1 MHKRE
6 QSWPVRIGSWLI
18 KVLLSLLAII
28 VIFAAVPVVV
38 RAGYR
43 EILKYNHTLPEAGID
58 LMETVQIG
66 GIDQALYFR
75 GENRENPVI
84 LFIHGGPG
92 SPMMP
97 FLHCFQYDWESKFT
111 VVQWDQRQAGKTYWA
126 NDPDEVIK
134 TLSLQR
140 MVDDAWEVT
149 QYIQQKLNCEKIVVL
164 GHSWG
169 TILGSRLVLEHPET
183 FTAYISVGQVVDM
196 RESARLALDAT
207 LIAAKEANATDDIQF
222 LESCY
227 SWLDDAYDQEYMLK
241 FAELSHCS
249 VRYGFMNDTSWQ
261 MVLMSLGSPYYTLSD
276 VYYYMTDTLAANEPL
291 VRYVFDEY
299 NAYDSLG
306 LEYQVPVFCIMGAA
320 DYQTSVV
327 LAREYFDAINAPV
340 KAYYEIPKAQH
351 MLMLDNPTMFNH
363 YLLDIVYPQLNEQLS
378 ATPAV
383 G

>member
-6 QSWPVRIGSWLI
+6 QSWPARIGRWLV

-75 GENRENPVI
+75 GENRENPVL

-149 QYIQQKLNCEKIVVL
+149 QYIQQKLNCEKIIVL

-169 TILGSRLVLEHPET
+169 TILGSRLVLEHPEA
-183 FTAYISVGQVVDM
+183 FYAYISVGQVVDM
-196 RESARLALDAT
+196 RESTLLALDAT
-207 LIAAKEANATDDIQF
+207 LLAAQEANATDDIQF

-227 SWLDDAYDQEYMLK
+227 SWLDDAYDQEYMQK
-241 FAELSHCS
+241 FAELSYCS
-249 VRYGFMNDTSWQ
+249 ARYGFMDDTSWQ

-276 VYYYMTDTLAANEPL
+276 VYYFMTDTLAANEPL

-306 LEYQVPVFCIMGAA
+306 LDYQVPVFYIMGAE

-340 KAYYEIPKAQH
+340 KAYYEIPAAQH
-351 MLMLDNPTMFNH
+351 MLMLENPTMFNH
-363 YLLDIVYPQLNEQLS
+363 YVLNIVYPQLDELLL

-383 G
+383 E